1 MFWLSPT
8 FFCRC
13 VLANRAHC
21 SICYPYLRQ
30 QVNGQNVVGIKDK
43 EIAKIIDEADQI
55 VTVTVIPNFLFKHM
69 TAK

>member
-1 MFWLSPT
+1 MGHKSD
-8 FFCRC
+8 FFAE
-13 VLANRAHC
+13 LAIRAHYC
-21 SICYPYLRQ
+21 FLSSFSLYK
-30 QVNGQNVVGIKDK
+30 QVNGQNVVGVKDK

>member
-1 MFWLSPT
+1 MNFSTLTTFSLASP
-8 FFCRC
+8 
-13 VLANRAHC
+13 
-21 SICYPYLRQ
+21 
-30 QVNGQNVVGIKDK
+30 QVNGQNVVGVRDK

>member
-1 MFWLSPT
+1 MIL
-8 FFCRC
+8 FF
-13 VLANRAHC
+13 LH
-21 SICYPYLRQ
+21 Q